1 MADCG
6 DLKRQ
11 FECRKPRLVHPAGAR
26 CGVGTGSYV
35 CADAATYLWGE
46 LAMKHETLVPPKGYR
61 VSRRN
66 FVRIASAASA
76 AVLVRITTEA
86 DLAYA
91 QRRIARDIPADAILI
106 NANEN
111 PLGPCAQAC
120 SAMADLGAKG
130 GRYEFGLTQ
139 ELVKTFTEIEG
150 LKPEYVRA
158 YAGSSEPLHYAV
170 LAFTSPEKSLVMG
183 DPAYEAPMRAASYS
197 KAKLFKVPLTKNY
210 AHDVKAMVGADPNAG
225 LLYIC
230 NPNNPTG
237 TTTTREDI
245 EFALA
250 NKPKGSVLLIDE
262 AYLHFS
268 DAKPVLDLV
277 AADKEI
283 VVLRT
288 FSKIYGMAGLRCGFA
303 IARPDLLAKLEPY
316 GWNSMPVTAVVAAKS
331 SLKHKGLVLE
341 RKKINTDIR
350 NDVFSWLATNR
361 YSFVPSESNCFMV
374 DVKRPGKQFI
384 EAMEAKKV
392 YIGRVWPAWPT
403 HVRVTVGTAPE
414 MEAFK
419 KAFKEVM
426 DTPAQA
432 AQGPQK
438 STEPWRTDRPYP
450 SLS

>member
-1 MADCG
+1 MRIAHLRVDGAASSRWPMREQWLRTPWGWCEMNESVG
-6 DLKRQ
+6 LSDWHQ
-11 FECRKPRLVHPAGAR
+11 FSRRSFVRLV
-26 CGVGTGSYV
+26 
-35 CADAATYLWGE
+35 
-46 LAMKHETLVPPKGYR
+46 
-61 VSRRN
+61 
-66 FVRIASAASA
+66 SAASA
-76 AVLVRITTEA
+76 AAFAHITTEA

-91 QRRIARDIPADAILI
+91 QRRVPRDIPADAILI

-111 PLGPCAQAC
+111 PLGPVAQAC
-120 SAMADLGAKG
+120 SAMAELGVKG
-130 GRYEFGLTQ
+130 GRYEFRLTQ
-139 ELVKTFTEIEG
+139 DLVKTFAEIEG

-158 YAGSSEPLHYAV
+158 YAGSSEPLHYSV
-170 LAFTSPEKSLVMG
+170 LAFTSPENSLVMG

-197 KAKLFKVPLTKNY
+197 KARVFKVPLTNSY
-210 AHDVKAMVGADPNAG
+210 AHDVKAMVAADPHAG

-237 TTTTREDI
+237 TITAREDI
-245 EFALA
+245 EYALA
-250 NKPKGSVLLIDE
+250 HKPKGSVLLIDE
-262 AYLHFS
+262 AYIHFS

-283 VVLRT
+283 TVLRT

-316 GWNSMPVTAVVAAKS
+316 GWNSMPVTAVVAATS
-331 SLKHKGLVLE
+331 SLKHKSLVHE
-341 RKKINTDIR
+341 RKKINADIR
-350 NDVFSWLATNR
+350 NDVFSWLAANK

-384 EAMEAKKV
+384 DAMESKKV

-403 HVRVTVGTAPE
+403 HVRVTVGTTGE

-426 DTPAQA
+426 ETPALAQA
-432 AQGPQK
+432 SPMSAK
-438 STEPWRTDRPYP
+438 PWQTDHPYLN
-450 SLS
+450 LS

>member
-1 MADCG
+1 M
-6 DLKRQ
+6 R
-11 FECRKPRLVHPAGAR
+11 AGLR
-26 CGVGTGSYV
+26 VW
-35 CADAATYLWGE
+35 ADAATTLEGE
-46 LAMKHETLVPPKGYR
+46 PIMQRETLALPNGYR
-61 VSRRN
+61 VSRRR
-66 FVRIASAASA
+66 FVRIASVASA
-76 AVLVRITTEA
+76 VALARITTEA
-86 DLAYA
+86 DLAFA

-111 PLGPCAQAC
+111 PLGPCIQAC
-120 SAMADLGAKG
+120 SAMSALGVKG

-139 ELVKTFTEIEG
+139 ELVKTFAEIEG

-170 LAFTSPEKSLVMG
+170 LAYTSPEKSLVMG

-197 KAKLFKVPLTKNY
+197 KARVFKVPLAKNY

-237 TTTTREDI
+237 TTTTREEI
-245 EFALA
+245 EYALV
-250 NKPKGSVLLIDE
+250 NKPKGSILLIDE
-262 AYLHFS
+262 AYIHFS
-268 DAKPVLDLV
+268 DAKPVLDL
-277 AADKEI
+277 ADADKEV

-303 IARPDLLAKLEPY
+303 IARPDLLARLEPY
-316 GWNSMPVTAVVAAKS
+316 GWNSMPVTAVVAATA

-341 RKKINTDIR
+341 RQKINADIR
-350 NDVFSWLATNR
+350 NDVFSWLATNK

-403 HVRVTVGTAPE
+403 HVRVTVGTGPE
-414 MEAFK
+414 MEVFK
-419 KAFKEVM
+419 KAFKEAM
-426 DTPAQA
+426 ETPALA
-432 AQGPQK
+432 VQGPPK
-438 STEPWRTDRPYP
+438 SAESWRTDRPYA

>member
-1 MADCG
+1 M
-6 DLKRQ
+6 
-11 FECRKPRLVHPAGAR
+11 
-26 CGVGTGSYV
+26 
-35 CADAATYLWGE
+35 CADAATYLWGD
-46 LAMKHETLVPPKGYR
+46 AMKHETLVPPKGYL

-262 AYLHFS
+262 AYLHYS

>member
-1 MADCG
+1 MM
-6 DLKRQ
+6 KR
-11 FECRKPRLVHPAGAR
+11 EAVALP
-26 CGVGTGSYV
+26 
-35 CADAATYLWGE
+35 D
-46 LAMKHETLVPPKGYR
+46 GYR
-61 VSRRN
+61 VSRRS

-76 AVLVRITTEA
+76 A
-86 DLAYA
+86 DLAFG
-91 QRRIARDIPADAILI
+91 QRRITRDIPADAILI

-120 SAMADLGAKG
+120 SAMADLGTKG

-139 ELVKTFTEIEG
+139 ELVKTFAEIEG

-183 DPAYEAPMRAASYS
+183 DPAYEAPMRAVSYS
-197 KAKLFKVPLTKNY
+197 KARLFKVPLTKSY
-210 AHDVKAMVGADPNAG
+210 AHDVKEMVGAAPNAG
-225 LLYIC
+225 VLHIC

-245 EFALA
+245 EYALA
-250 NKPKGSVLLIDE
+250 NKPKGSILLIDE
-262 AYLHFS
+262 AYIHFS

-277 AADKEI
+277 GADKEI

-316 GWNSMPVTAVVAAKS
+316 GWNSMPVTAVVAAKT
-331 SLKHKGLVLE
+331 SLKHKDLVLE
-341 RKKINTDIR
+341 RKKINADIR
-350 NDVFSWLATNR
+350 NDVFSWLTTNK

-384 EAMEAKKV
+384 EAMEAKRV

-419 KAFKEVM
+419 KAFKEAM
-426 DTPAQA
+426 ESPALT
-432 AQGPQK
+432 AQGTQK
-438 STEPWRTDRPYP
+438 SAEPWRTDRPYP